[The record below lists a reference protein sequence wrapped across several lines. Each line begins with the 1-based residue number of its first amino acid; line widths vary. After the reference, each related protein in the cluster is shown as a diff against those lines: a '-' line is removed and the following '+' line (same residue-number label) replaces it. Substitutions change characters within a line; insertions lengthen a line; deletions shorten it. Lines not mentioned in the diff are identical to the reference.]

1 MCFRSYKNCELKVN
15 LWWVEALARKKS
27 AFFVTFILFWKK
39 FVKYMGFISMYSALN
54 KLSYL
59 YLLLHVKKPYFIH
72 FCCLFLKS
80 SKAFSIS
87 LTGSIFGD
95 FQENIR

>member
-1 MCFRSYKNCELKVN
+1 
-15 LWWVEALARKKS
+15 
-27 AFFVTFILFWKK
+27 
-39 FVKYMGFISMYSALN
+39 MYSALN